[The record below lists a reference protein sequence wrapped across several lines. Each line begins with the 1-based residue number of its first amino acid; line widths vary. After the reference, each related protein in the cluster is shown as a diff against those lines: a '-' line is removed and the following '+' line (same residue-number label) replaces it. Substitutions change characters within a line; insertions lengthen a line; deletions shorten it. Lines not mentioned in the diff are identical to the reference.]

1 MPANGMAL
9 QVGRSVPRSSAG
21 TALHHHPVEDAV
33 ELALGE
39 DAARDEV
46 VGLLVGP
53 PLDDPLRH
61 AGRDPR
67 QLLELA
73 QRGAVQVDGRGSGGG
88 GGAGGGGAPGGGG
101 GGRGGPGGG
110 AGGG

>member
-1 MPANGMAL
+1 MPAKGMAL
-9 QVGRSVPRSSAG
+9 QVGKSVPRSSAC
-21 TALHHHPVEDAV
+21 TAVHDHPVEDAV

-39 DAARDEV
+39 DAARDEL

-53 PLDDPLRH
+53 PLDDPPCH

-73 QRGAVQVDGRGSGGG
+73 QRGAVQVDGCGDRKSTRLNSSHRTISY
-88 GGAGGGGAPGGGG
+88 AI
-101 GGRGGPGGG
+101 
-110 AGGG
+110 